1 MSEQTERIYLYIKNI
16 FESEKSDDEIKFDID
31 EMIGRSCNY
40 IQNSK
45 FPITCERTLAR
56 ELAKLYSTDTQLL
69 GVTSIKEGQTSVTFD
84 KPIDYDSVLENMK
97 SALNP
102 FRRLP
107 MEQLL
112 ND

>member
-1 MSEQTERIYLYIKNI
+1 MEQTERILAYIKI
-16 FESEKSDDEIKFDID
+16 LSKTEKTDDEIKFDIA
-31 EMIGRSCNY
+31 EMIERSCNY

-45 FPITCERTLAR
+45 FPTTCERTLAK
-56 ELAKLYSTDTQLL
+56 ELSNLYNTDTQLL
-69 GVTSIKEGQTSVTFD
+69 GATSIKEGQTSVTFA
-84 KPIDYDSVLENMK
+84 KPISYDSILDNMK

-112 ND
+112 KND